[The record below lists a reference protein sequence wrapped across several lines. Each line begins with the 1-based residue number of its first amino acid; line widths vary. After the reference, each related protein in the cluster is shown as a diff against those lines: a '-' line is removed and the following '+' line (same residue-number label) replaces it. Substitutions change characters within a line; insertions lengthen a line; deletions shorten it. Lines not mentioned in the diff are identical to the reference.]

1 MLLGS
6 SQVYLLRDLSKP
18 TTIADLAICDTLPEP
33 VFTFD
38 GTRITVGLLERVVS
52 CGKAPVITVVFD
64 NHSGLH
70 VTADQPFLLFDGT
83 PCLAKDLTPGKSLM
97 PLYLGQNKRGYP
109 TYRENT
115 SYHLNA
121 ETEADCQKE
130 RKTARM
136 VAEHKIGARV
146 GSKIHVNHID
156 GSKYNCHPDNLAVTH
171 KSDAK
176 QRKFIHP
183 FVKAVL
189 DAKKII
195 ESHPKNHKV
204 VEVLQGEQHAN
215 VYGCVVSPWNNI
227 AIGGVFLQTA
237 NDE

>member
-6 SQVYLLRDLSKP
+6 SQVFLLRDLSKP
-18 TTIADLAICDTLPEP
+18 TTLADLAISDSLPEP
-33 VFTFD
+33 VLSFD
-38 GTRITVGLLERVVS
+38 GKRITVGFLERVVS
-52 CGKAPVITVVFD
+52 CGKAPVISVMFD
-64 NHSGLH
+64 DHQGLH
-70 VTADQPFLLFDGT
+70 VTQDQPFLLFDGT
-83 PCLAKDLTPGKSLM
+83 PCPAKDLKPSNSLM
-97 PLYLGQNKRGYP
+97 PLYLGQDKRGYP

-115 SYHLNA
+115 GYHLHA
-121 ETEADCQKE
+121 ETEADCQKV
-130 RKTARM
+130 RKIARM
-136 VAEHKIGARV
+136 VAEYKEGTRLT
-146 GSKIHVNHID
+146 SKTYVNHID

-171 KSDAK
+171 KSEAK

-204 VEVLQGEQHAN
+204 VEVLPGEQHVN